1 MISFCQTIPVRD
13 FNNLWQLNLVCNDCF
28 VLQETWI
35 GTNPFWILT
44 VDDPLSAVVH
54 FQAVQF
60 VVILVDFHPE
70 IHHQLGGEFAI
81 LALTSEIIHCRGF
94 IRYSNNN
101 PELENVYIDPKIR

>member
-1 MISFCQTIPVRD
+1 MISFCQTIPVRTFD
-13 FNNLWQLNLVCNDCF
+13 NVWQTNLVCNDCF

-54 FQAVQF
+54 FQTVPF

-70 IHHQLGGEFAI
+70 IHHDLGGEFAI

-94 IRYSNNN
+94 VRNSTTT
-101 PELENVYIDPKIR
+101 PDLENVYIDPKMR